1 MANYKL
7 ILGHVLKF
15 EGGCSSDPR
24 DNALKLGHSGVLGK
38 DAGAKTYLNNYVHTC
53 KGVIWATYVGYCN
66 RIGKK
71 PNPQEFVKMPQSLFE
86 DIVKKLY
93 WDSLY
98 LDTLKS
104 QAIAEFLFDMV
115 WGSGLG
121 GIKGQVRDLQNY
133 LISKKVDVVGGAD
146 GVFGS
151 NTINALNRYVKTK
164 AREKE
169 VIDTLYASRSKFL
182 QNLEDSGSY
191 GRGWLRR
198 LDELTARAYTLIE
211 EQAKNPV
218 VKIGAIV
225 LIGVSGFLLY
235 KGLKKA

>member
-38 DAGAKTYLNNYVHTC
+38 DAGTTTYLNNYVHTC

-66 RIGKK
+66 RVGKK
-71 PNPQEFVKMPQSLFE
+71 PNPQEFVKMPLPLFE

-121 GIKGQVRDLQNY
+121 GIKGQVRDLQNF
-133 LISKKVDVVGGAD
+133 LISKKVDLVGGAD
-146 GVFGS
+146 GSFGK
-151 NTINALNRYVKTK
+151 NTIIALNNYVKTK

-169 VIDTLYASRSKFL
+169 VIDVLYNSRSKFL
-182 QNLEDSGSY
+182 KGLEDTGSY

-198 LDELTARAYTLIE
+198 LDELTARAYSLIGE
-211 EQAKNPV
+211 TAKKPI
-218 VKIGAIV
+218 VKIGAIL
-225 LIGVSGFLLY
+225 LIGVSGFFLY

>member
-1 MANYKL
+1 
-7 ILGHVLKF
+7 
-15 EGGCSSDPR
+15 
-24 DNALKLGHSGVLGK
+24 
-38 DAGAKTYLNNYVHTC
+38 
-53 KGVIWATYVGYCN
+53 
-66 RIGKK
+66 
-71 PNPQEFVKMPQSLFE
+71 MPLPLFE

-121 GIKGQVRDLQNY
+121 GIKGQVRDLQNF
-133 LISKKVDVVGGAD
+133 LISKKIDVVDGAD
-146 GVFGS
+146 GGFGK
-151 NTINALNRYVKTK
+151 NTITALNNFVKTK

-169 VIDTLYASRSKFL
+169 VFDVLYNSRSKFL
-182 QNLEDSGSY
+182 KGLEDTGSY

-198 LDELTARAYTLIE
+198 LDELTARAYSLIGE
-211 EQAKNPV
+211 TAKKPI
-218 VKIGAIV
+218 VKIGAIL
-225 LIGVSGFLLY
+225 LIGVSGFFLY